1 MQPVHDKP
9 GSASATTVRAAR
21 LAMLGMLAVAAL
33 QSCGGGGEREAR
45 RVVLISCDTLRADRL
60 GMYGY
65 ARDTS
70 KELDR
75 FAADATVHESAWCTA
90 PVTVPALS
98 SLHSGLLPHEI
109 GATYTNRNQMPA
121 DVRTLAEMVR
131 DAGIDTAAFVSNGV
145 LKRAPAELGDVGL
158 QQGFQLYDDDMRD
171 KELQRPIVERA
182 AADTADAV
190 LRWLDGRKQS
200 GDDEFFLWVHFQDPH
215 GPYTPPKEMDVYAS
229 APDGRMLPAADKSV
243 GVRNA
248 IPAYQFLPGEAP
260 AGARSGDPARYADL
274 YDAEIRYFDAHAGR
288 VLQWLRDQG
297 WYDDALIVFTAD
309 HGESLGERGWW
320 FCHGESLH
328 AEQTRVPLVV
338 REPRTGGGMRP
349 ARESRPTSHLD
360 LMPTILDALGLDAPR
375 MRGVSLLGARPPAER
390 PMSSYLGNPSQ
401 SRMAYAFGDGRWRLV
416 ADARDPLQLHDL
428 AADPAEQVDLAAAN
442 PAVVRR
448 LVAQHEA
455 WFKPQTE
462 SGPAVERPMDADTR
476 RAMGGLGYT
485 DGDGH

>member
-1 MQPVHDKP
+1 MQ
-9 GSASATTVRAAR
+9 SAQRTQRSAPAAR
-21 LAMLGMLAVAAL
+21 PAFHALCLVLAAAL
-33 QSCGGGGEREAR
+33 AACGGGDKREAR

-60 GMYGY
+60 GMYGH

-75 FAADATVHESAWCTA
+75 FAADATVYESAWCAA

-121 DVRTLAEMVR
+121 DVRTLAEKVR
-131 DAGIDTAAFVSNGV
+131 DAGIATAAFVSNGV

-158 QQGFQLYDDDMRD
+158 QQGFQLYDDEMRD
-171 KELQRPIVERA
+171 KELQRPIVERVA
-182 AADTADAV
+182 PDTADAA
-190 LRWLDGRKQS
+190 LRWLEGRKQS
-200 GDDEFFLWVHFQDPH
+200 GEDEFFLWIHFQDPH
-215 GPYTPPKEMDVYAS
+215 GPYTPPKEMDVYS
-229 APDGRMLPAADKSV
+229 SPPLAPRLPAADKSV
-243 GVRNA
+243 GARNA
-248 IPAYQFLPGEAP
+248 IPAYQFLPTEAP
-260 AGARSGDPARYADL
+260 AGERSGEPSRYTDL

-338 REPRTGGGMRP
+338 REPRAAGAAAARREARP
-349 ARESRPTSHLD
+349 ASHLD
-360 LMPTILDALGLDAPR
+360 LMPTILDALGIEAPR
-375 MRGVSLLGARPPAER
+375 MRGVSLLGTRPPAER
-390 PMSSYLGNPSQ
+390 PLSSYLGSPAQ
-401 SRMAYAFGDGRWRLV
+401 GRMAYAISDGRWRLV

-428 AADPAEQVDLAAAN
+428 AADPKELVDLSAAN
-442 PAVVRR
+442 PGVVKR

-455 WFKPQTE
+455 WFRPQSE
-462 SGPAVERPMDADTR
+462 SGPSVERPMDADTK